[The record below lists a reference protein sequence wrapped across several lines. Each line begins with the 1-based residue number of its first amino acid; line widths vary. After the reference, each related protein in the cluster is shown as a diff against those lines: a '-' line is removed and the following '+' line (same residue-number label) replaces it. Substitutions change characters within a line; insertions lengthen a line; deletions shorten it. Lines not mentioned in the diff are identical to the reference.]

1 MVHEESQ
8 IILSEVAAVSDP
20 HPLDNPI
27 WNALGA
33 EHASFAL
40 KIGGARRY
48 PQAIG
53 PLSGMVDTSP
63 ASYEDLRSLAGHGGT
78 IALFLEEPAVPPA
91 GWTMVRDGLMVQM
104 ILPAAGDKVFETS
117 SSGSDI
123 RQLTSAD
130 VPAMVD
136 LAHLTQPGPFQKRTS
151 ELGLFLGAFEG
162 TRLIAM
168 AGQRMHFPDYIEV
181 SAVCTH
187 PDARGRGLARI
198 LISKIV
204 QDILDRGKTPILH
217 AFANNYS
224 AIRVYESLGFVLRRN
239 LHLAFLKNEL

>member
-1 MVHEESQ
+1 MAHEESQ
-8 IILSEVAAVSDP
+8 IILSEVAAASDP

-27 WNALGA
+27 WNALGT

-40 KIGGARRY
+40 KIGRARRY
-48 PQAIG
+48 PHAIG
-53 PLSGMVDTSP
+53 PLSGMIDTSP
-63 ASYEDLRSLAGHGGT
+63 ASYEDLRSLAGPGGT
-78 IALFLEEPAVPPA
+78 IALFLEEPATPPA
-91 GWTMVRDGLMVQM
+91 GWTMLRDGLMVQM
-104 ILPAAGDKVFETS
+104 ILPAASETS
-117 SSGSDI
+117 SSDSEI

-136 LAHLTQPGPFQKRTS
+136 LAHLTQPGPFQKRTW